1 MRYLK
6 IFSVLFAASVVAVPI
21 PALAQGTVTPKIT
34 SKSECEEAVNTDPF
48 QRRKTPFCEKETTIT
63 FEPDFGASAV
73 VEPEP
78 VSAAPSPVVQSEPTQ
93 TVEPPPPVQEEKATE
108 VSPLGF
114 LGNLHW
120 SAGTGRRDA
129 EYDRAGR
136 LVSNHRYG
144 VYEAEAFLKVHPW
157 SAPVTIIVGGGLE
170 YGPDAIGGGPLYEYR
185 QGLYELDLVPGLGL
199 QTKLQDGTLTI
210 LALAGVQLG
219 QEGFAGISMLASV
232 DKLISKL
239 SLRGTLEGVFYDPT
253 VNYMTVTPELLYH
266 FGDKVAVGGNMLGVY
281 AKHVDLTRVEFDHSP
296 HGVVELYP
304 TEALTL
310 RASVGGSR
318 TAGGV
323 FSLGIGLDFN

>member
-1 MRYLK
+1 MRYPK
-6 IFSVLFAASVVAVPI
+6 IFSVLFIASVVAVPI
-21 PALAQGTVTPKIT
+21 PALAQGIGTPKIT
-34 SKSECEEAVNTDPF
+34 SKSDCGEAVDTAPF
-48 QRRKTPFCEKETTIT
+48 QRTREPYCHQKETIIY
-63 FEPDFGASAV
+63 EPDFTGGV

-78 VSAAPSPVVQSEPTQ
+78 PPPLSPPATEPPPLTP
-93 TVEPPPPVQEEKATE
+93 PPPPVQEEKATE

-157 SAPVTIIVGGGLE
+157 SAPITIVVGGGLE

-199 QTKLQDGTLTI
+199 QTKLQNGTLTI

-219 QEGFAGISMLASV
+219 QEGFGGISVLASV

-266 FGDKVAVGGNMLGVY
+266 LGDKVAVGGNMLGVY

-296 HGVVELYP
+296 HGVIELYP
-304 TEALTL
+304 SEALTL